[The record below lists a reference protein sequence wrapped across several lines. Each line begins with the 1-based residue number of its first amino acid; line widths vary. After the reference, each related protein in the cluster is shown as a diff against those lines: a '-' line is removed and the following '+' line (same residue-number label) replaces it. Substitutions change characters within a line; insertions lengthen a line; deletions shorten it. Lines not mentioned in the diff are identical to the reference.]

1 MKNKAEE
8 INIMIYAVSNKICF
22 LSSSIIKHGL
32 LLLKNT
38 DGELLKQK
46 IITNS
51 NSDFLTISS
60 ETKINNRQLN
70 ICIVSDEVN
79 YEKRMIL

>member
-8 INIMIYAVSNKICF
+8 INIMVYVVKNKICF

-38 DGELLKQK
+38 DGELIKQK

-51 NSDFLTISS
+51 NSDFLTINTESK
-60 ETKINNRQLN
+60 TYNRQLN
-70 ICIVSDEVN
+70 VCIVSNEVN

>member
-1 MKNKAEE
+1 MRNKAEE
-8 INIMIYAVSNKICF
+8 INIMVYVVKNKICF

-51 NSDFLTISS
+51 NSDFVTIS
-60 ETKINNRQLN
+60 TKTIIYNRQLN
-70 ICIVSDEVN
+70 VCIVSDEVK